1 LEKLILLMATA
12 SIGVSMFTG
21 IIQDIGVVES
31 ISYNE
36 NSIRMSLATILD
48 EVHLSLGAS
57 IACNGCCLTLVEHY
71 KKLDKNFFTVDV
83 GYQSLALTNFN
94 SLKIGSF
101 VNLEPALRVGDALGG
116 HHMSGHIDSL
126 CKVLEFHKVNE
137 EFWKLTLQIPQ
148 KFAKWLIPKG
158 SIGVS
163 GISLTIANISS
174 LAMTDSLV
182 EIMII
187 PHTFHNT
194 ILQYIASEMSIE
206 IEFDQTVKAIASI
219 LETMLP
225 SYIQARK

>member
-1 LEKLILLMATA
+1 
-12 SIGVSMFTG
+12 MFTG
-21 IIQDIGVVES
+21 LVQDIGVIES

-36 NSIRMSLATILD
+36 NSLRMSLVTILD

-57 IACNGCCLTLVEHY
+57 IACNGCCLTVVECY
-71 KKLDKNFFTVDV
+71 KKLDKNFFTVDI
-83 GYQSLALTNFN
+83 GYQSLALTNFK
-94 SLKIGSF
+94 SLKLGSF

-116 HHMSGHIDSL
+116 HHMSGHIDAL
-126 CKVLEFHKVNE
+126 CKVREFHKVNN
-137 EFWKLTLQIPQ
+137 EFWKLTLQIP
-148 KFAKWLIPKG
+148 KEFAKWLVPKG

-163 GISLTIANISS
+163 GVSLTIAGISS
-174 LAMTDSLV
+174 AAMADSFV

-194 ILQYIASEMSIE
+194 ILQYIAPEMSIE